1 MKVIYMEQTLA
12 LIAHLDIEM
21 ANKLVSQGEVK
32 QTESGVRYLLIKED
46 GSTTSN

>member
-1 MKVIYMEQTLA
+1 MEQTLA
-12 LIAHLDIEM
+12 LIAHLDIEQ

-32 QTESGVRYLLIKED
+32 QLESGARYLLIKEN